1 MISSFFVDFTA
12 DDRIK
17 IEPRFKGNVLS
28 KLRIKYQTAIKT
40 DKVTYTFKGIEP
52 FFEYEW
58 LTVVKYDNFK
68 GEALKDLMKPTP
80 VTFSPL
86 GIHVKENWGR
96 IDSIQLLNKVMQELK
111 TIWTDLRVK
120 YDSALSPIDKDREY
134 IAKGNLN
141 KIHELLLYLLSGKPE
156 AMNSLDSLYEEQ
168 ILIYMPRPEEDDFL
182 LEQNS
187 IGANRIERMA
197 YRGHPLEIKLGN
209 FKIITYQNP
218 LERGVPA
225 PNDSSD

>member
-1 MISSFFVDFTA
+1 MISSFFVEFTA

-17 IEPRFKGNVLS
+17 IEPRFKGNTLS

-40 DKVTYTFKGIEP
+40 DKVNYTVVGFEP

-96 IDSIQLLNKVMQELK
+96 IDSMQLLNKAMQELK
-111 TIWTDLRVK
+111 TSWTDLRVK
-120 YDSALSPIDKDREY
+120 YDNALPAIDKDREY
-134 IAKGNLN
+134 IADHNLV
-141 KIHELLLYLLSGKPE
+141 KIQELINFILSGTPE
-156 AMNSLDSLYEEQ
+156 AMKSLDSLYEDQ
-168 ILIYMPRPEEDDFL
+168 TLIYMPRPEEDDFL
-182 LEQNS
+182 LEENS
-187 IGANRIERMA
+187 VGANRIDRRA
-197 YRGHPLEIKLGN
+197 LRGNPDEIKLGN

-218 LERGVPA
+218 AERGVPA
-225 PNDSSD
+225 PNDSRD